1 MSNINPQQPNQPPAA
16 PPVLGLEHTRNTGPG
31 KPDRPKR
38 FGWPTLIIT
47 AVLALGVGGLIGGSG
62 DTPPPGA
69 APIATASATEG
80 AGEPTSESAEE
91 PTEEPAQEGYIP
103 KKSDWTLKL
112 KTTDKQCFGS
122 VGCNVTVRV
131 SPEYSGSGTVAS
143 LPNSG
148 TIDITYKL
156 SGDESGPIVGTATV
170 QLADETVQDQE
181 ESLSTRSSGTKVA
194 ASVTDV
200 EYNEWG

>member
-1 MSNINPQQPNQPPAA
+1 MSNINPNQPPQ
-16 PPVLGLEHTRNTGPG
+16 PPYQLPPTGTQQPPPA
-31 KPDRPKR
+31 KPEKVKR
-38 FGWPTLIIT
+38 FGWVAIIIT
-47 AVLALGVGGLIGGSG
+47 GTLMFIIGIALGSGG
-62 DTPPPGA
+62 DTPTPGA
-69 APIATASATEG
+69 APITTATATEG
-80 AGEPTSESAEE
+80 AGEPTSEPAEE
-91 PTEEPAQEGYIP
+91 PTEEPAQEGYTP

-122 VGCNVTVRV
+122 AGCNVTVRV

-143 LPNSG
+143 LPNQG

-194 ASVTDV
+194 AAVTDV